1 LVFVFLGVL
10 CELGGIKIFN
20 WENGLKLFVNGELK
34 EMTEG
39 TTLAGLIRS
48 LDIRPETV
56 VSEVNLKIIQA
67 PERPGTQLSEGDRI
81 ELIQFVGG
89 G

>member
-1 LVFVFLGVL
+1 MKVL
-10 CELGGIKIFN
+10 
-20 WENGLKLFVNGELK
+20 VNGEPKDL
-34 EMTEG
+34 T
-39 TTLAGLIRS
+39 AGLHLEGLIQS
-48 LDIRPETV
+48 LGFRPETV

-67 PERPGTQLSEGDRI
+67 ADRGRTPLAEGDRV

>member
-1 LVFVFLGVL
+1 
-10 CELGGIKIFN
+10 
-20 WENGLKLFVNGELK
+20 
-34 EMTEG
+34 MTEG
-39 TTLAGLIRS
+39 TTLAGLIQF

-56 VSEVNLKIIQA
+56 VSEVNLKIIQTS
-67 PERPGTQLSEGDRI
+67 ERPGTLLSEGDRI

>member
-1 LVFVFLGVL
+1 
-10 CELGGIKIFN
+10 
-20 WENGLKLFVNGELK
+20 LKVWINGESKDLSD
-34 EMTEG
+34 G
-39 TTLAGLIRS
+39 VHLAGLIQS
-48 LDIRPETV
+48 LGIRPETV

-67 PERPGTQLSEGDRI
+67 TERGQTKLSEGDRV

>member
-1 LVFVFLGVL
+1 LR
-10 CELGGIKIFN
+10 
-20 WENGLKLFVNGELK
+20 LFINGELK
-34 EMTEG
+34 DLAVG
-39 TTLAGLIRS
+39 TDLAGLIQS
-48 LDIRPETV
+48 LGLRPETL

-67 PERPGTQLSEGDRI
+67 ADRAGFALSEGDRV

>member
-1 LVFVFLGVL
+1 
-10 CELGGIKIFN
+10 
-20 WENGLKLFVNGELK
+20 LKVWINGESRDLSD
-34 EMTEG
+34 G
-39 TTLAGLIRS
+39 THLAGLIQS
-48 LDIRPETV
+48 LGIRPETV

-67 PERPGTQLSEGDRI
+67 TERVQTKLSEGDRV